1 MTVTT
6 GAESTTAA
14 TTKTN
19 AHTLTLPW
27 VAAATAGFMYAE
39 EMREVVSLALAAGE
53 NFVFSGPGGHGKSEF
68 LNSVFAT
75 IKDIDPLVKSLGQG
89 TTPEELFG
97 GIDFKKFDA
106 ERVMDFATKRS
117 FMVHEV
123 AVFEEMFDA
132 PERVLMFLKDVLTA
146 KKLRNGDQRVEL
158 VNRVLA
164 AATNMSPT
172 EIASANRSVAALIE
186 RFPLQWEVKWPSYTE
201 ADFVQLFSMEEPDD
215 KPIITWAEIE
225 EMQKKTETV
234 KVGSMVMQILGHV
247 CAELRKEKVTISPRT
262 GKKALQLVKAAA
274 VINGRNVAVPEDIRV
289 MKYLPGCQDF
299 FETICKMIEEKKAE
313 LMVAEIIS
321 DLQIELEMIEVMI
334 DSATTIAELEGCQK
348 DLQNIATRLGSVKL
362 ESAADPELTGTYRKV
377 NAKRADLDYEIE
389 EKIAPMRQMEELKNA
404 QERIPQI
411 ERRRNDLQNRV
422 KKARSRHDAEKVYG
436 EVVELLK
443 ELRNYTQSSN
453 GWLSTRAE
461 SALRGMSSL
470 ETFAHDRVRQF
481 KNSNNGWNR

>member
-19 AHTLTLPW
+19 AHTLTLRW

-75 IKDIDPLVKSLGQG
+75 IKDIDPFVKSLGQG

-106 ERVMDFATKRS
+106 ERVMDFATERS

-146 KKLRNGDQRVEL
+146 KELRNGDQRVKL
-158 VNRVLA
+158 VNKVLA

-215 KPIITWAEIE
+215 KPSITWAEIA
-225 EMQKKTETV
+225 EMQEKTETV
-234 KVGSMVMQILGHV
+234 KVGSMVKQILGHV
-247 CAELRKEKVTISPRT
+247 CAELRTEKVTISPRT
-262 GKKALQLVKAAA
+262 AKKTLQLVKAAA

-289 MKYLPGCQDF
+289 MKYLPGCQEF
-299 FETICKMIEEKKAE
+299 FEAICKMIEEKKAE

-321 DLQIELEMIEVMI
+321 GLQIEVGMVEVMI
-334 DSATTIAELEGCQK
+334 DAATTIAELEGCQK
-348 DLQNIATRLGSVKL
+348 DLQNIEIRLDSNKPSSDADL
-362 ESAADPELTGTYRKV
+362 ELIATYRDL
-377 NAKRADLDYEIE
+377 NAKVADLNYEIE
-389 EKIAPMRQMEELKNA
+389 EKIAPLRQVEELKKA
-404 QERIPQI
+404 QVRIPQI

-422 KKARSRHDAEKVYG
+422 KKARSRDDAEKVKQ
-436 EVVELLK
+436 EVVELLD

-453 GWLSTRAE
+453 GWLSTRAKG
-461 SALRGMSSL
+461 ALQGMSSL
-470 ETFAHDRVRQF
+470 ESFADNRIRQF